1 MMRSFNTI
9 KDDIDLKL
17 ARVPACEKSR
27 FNTIKDDIDLK
38 PQIEIDLYKI
48 TIEK

>member
-1 MMRSFNTI
+1 MGSGFNTI

-17 ARVPACEKSR
+17 MMSAFLRVKR

-38 PQIEIDLYKI
+38 LNASK
-48 TIEK
+48 K